1 MTRRIVVHRWPA
13 VPAAEKTMPRMVR
26 SRSALAL
33 TTAAL
38 LPPSSSS
45 VRPNRPATRGPTAW
59 PIRVDPV
66 ALSSAT
72 PGWSTRAWPTS
83 APPISTC
90 DTSGG
95 APSSAMA
102 CWRIAAQA
110 SDVSGVSSDGFQT
123 TGSPQTRATAVFH
136 DQTAAGK
143 LKALITPDDAER
155 VPGLHQPV
163 SGPLGRHGPAVQLP
177 RQPHRE
183 VADVDHLLD
192 LAAGL
197 GRDLADLEAD
207 QRGQVVLV
215 LGEQLRPPL
224 DEGAAGGRGHLAP
237 GQERVLR
244 ALDGL
249 VDGGGV
255 ASTPAS

>member
-72 PGWSTRAWPTS
+72 PGWSTRACPTS

-90 DTSGG
+90 ETSGG
-95 APSSAMA
+95 APSSATA

-123 TGSPQTRATAVFH
+123 TGSPQTSATAVFH

-143 LKALITPDDAER
+143 LKALITPTTPSGCQVSISR
-155 VPGLHQPV
+155 CPGRSEGMVRPYSCRDRPTAKSQMSIISWISPRASEVILPTSRLTSVARSSLCSASSSAHRFTSAPRAGAGTLRQARNA
-163 SGPLGRHGPAVQLP
+163 SAHAGRRRRRP
-177 RQPHRE
+177 RR
-183 VADVDHLLD
+183 
-192 LAAGL
+192 
-197 GRDLADLEAD
+197 R
-207 QRGQVVLV
+207 R
-215 LGEQLRPPL
+215 
-224 DEGAAGGRGHLAP
+224 
-237 GQERVLR
+237 
-244 ALDGL
+244 
-249 VDGGGV
+249 
-255 ASTPAS
+255 TPAS